1 MTAEYFIMCQP
12 ADGSQAYILGSS
24 AILSSAKAYA
34 NRYRRIL
41 YTTGAQ
47 I

>member
-1 MTAEYFIMCQP
+1 MTAGYFIMCQR
-12 ADGSQAYILGSS
+12 ADGSQEYMLGSS
-24 AILSSAKAYA
+24 AILSSAEAYA
-34 NRYRRIL
+34 NRYLRIL